1 MPEEGTLDVDYKP
14 RLTKSGAPF
23 KTEAAAKNALKKLG
37 MEDNFVVVPVGDG
50 FGLKKVGLQKAAGAV
65 QEVPPAPS
73 PAAPAIIEPEGT
85 TPTSPA
91 PEKTQPAPTSEGEG
105 SVAPA
110 KQPWEAGRET
120 VNKPGDLDTLKQQY
134 YRNQITDVKP
144 AAEYGETQKLVLSGG
159 PPAVGKTS
167 KVKEAGVDI
176 SKSVTINADDV
187 KKLAGK
193 ENDNTFHEDSS
204 RIANDLLEDAIDSG
218 RNVVYDSQ
226 LTNFAKADDQIK
238 KVIGKGGDV
247 YVYFINASAE
257 TSKARNISRNAKG
270 QSKRLP
276 PDEAVVKGYNYGLP
290 TFIELYKRYKDNPHV
305 YFSLWDNDVDF
316 RPTQDVFSKDQKGLH
331 KQNKELFDKLMN
343 TEYISVEGG
352 RKYVRKE
359 RITEQDLEAQIHQIR
374 RRSERLRGKKF
385 NGTAYRTD
393 NESGENNAPPG
404 LSAPRTAVSGES
416 QATANPSNL
425 PEGKIAATRPAKSA
439 EARIVKSP
447 QPEKVVTPTET
458 EERPKTQPE
467 KGKINEPGKTYRDN
481 AGIAAQVVSE
491 LGESALLQSVKT
503 VPGAGLRDRGRTAGG
518 EPVRIPGQEAGGTEG
533 VPRRAVTLGKTV
545 SDLKELKSVRLRGTE
560 APNWNAVYSALRIVR
575 NANVEVMNVLYRG
588 RTSERILY
596 NEAYSCRLPGSVE
609 NVNPSLLA
617 MNAVGEAN
625 KLSRLN
631 NEEVE
636 IILAH
641 NHPSGDITTSAADQ
655 RFTKEAAAAIAT
667 SRGNF
672 AGHIVIDHNK
682 YSLIYATGETV
693 WYALPDVPA
702 EYRNDPLLTVP
713 VPHQALGENVTMPDH
728 VALIAKDINRGEHYF
743 TVLLRSGTKIRG
755 IVNVPLDILDDL
767 KTATEF
773 IHELAVQHGAQDVF
787 AYREEFTSR
796 QRSILGQMIYQN
808 TLRDAVE
815 NTSGFAQNIVPNTDL
830 LFGKKRTAYEA
841 QKLEGSPQEIK
852 GEGGVRQVDAW
863 HGGRPLVGGKF
874 STEYIGT
881 GEGNQAFG
889 WGLYFTTLKDIGEYY
904 ANRIGGQRKVKV
916 RDVDLLY
923 EWQTAPA
930 ELAENMRQVY
940 EAGDAV
946 QHWRDQAEKYK
957 ADFSEEIQ
965 SQVRWLKT
973 VSQLTLDKINKFL
986 GGESEYPHISQ
997 VLHYIIDNATADSV
1011 KATPTRNLYKVI
1023 LHEGKQPGE
1032 YTWLEWEER
1041 VPDSIYK
1048 KMEDSI
1054 SSSSVPEMRER
1065 SHKLIDLL
1073 KWKISRRGLH
1083 SNKGS
1088 ELYRELVKEFG
1099 SDKAASLFLLRA
1111 GIDGIK
1117 YPAGTLSGAKTDA
1130 YNYVVFDENA
1140 VTVKEHALFEEEAP
1154 YGEEEDDSFDFG
1166 ANIEKEIEANPE
1178 KHISLDFKDHLDGYI
1193 AGLYNMVAS
1202 GEPGKRLALEGA
1214 NGADDVISWGSTYPE
1229 FMNGRGWSAK
1239 EVLAALKHA
1248 EKGEKMTDKQ
1258 KEIVRAAIHQATDMF
1273 FEDMER
1279 WMPNLSA
1286 EAWEKMEASVEP
1298 AIDDLLNRYYR
1309 EKRERAAEREKIAR
1323 TTKITKSQYAWE
1335 KEKERAK
1342 TAAWIKGFKSRQAEV
1357 EELKA
1362 QIARADAKLR
1372 TQIDHINKI
1381 FERERDKEKAWKE
1394 AERIHHTEIKKLSA
1408 EIKRLKERLAKAQ
1421 EAAAPRPRTKR
1432 LSRKGQIRIVTGQ
1445 VLADDEITLREMDA
1459 LKAQIRMEA
1468 AAAKDAFRAGNKEG
1482 LAKAR
1487 AKYQAL
1493 LDIQRIRRQQRADI
1507 RKMIA
1512 QMKAVAAKA
1521 GKLPPEYKQAI
1532 NDLLAPWDM
1541 ARLTEKNRVRLQAIR
1556 TEIETNE
1563 NADFPPAVL
1572 ETLKRLDKRPIRDL
1586 SYDEIKAIH
1595 QAVMHY
1601 AALGRNKLNG
1611 MAAQKKIVREMVRG
1625 TVIAEMKGAEAEPDR
1640 IDIRYTQ
1647 EKKFRGFLQKARN
1660 QFGIHLISWEALV
1673 ESVSGPRSMFY
1684 RVIYRQ
1690 VKEGSL
1696 EADRIVFE
1704 LEDEF
1709 LQLQDEFQKKEGI
1722 KDIAKWLDADR
1733 EIEYAPG
1740 KTIVMSRNQL
1750 LSLYHGWRDDD
1761 WRRAASEGG
1770 FGLWNTPLPNDPNKV
1785 YKLGEEGLAN
1795 IIAAMTPQELDYCE
1809 LSIPIIQKTGDM
1821 LAAKF
1826 LEINGYEMPRVES
1839 GVYWRKDVM
1848 ASERGKA
1855 DETTELQKASFN
1867 RPGVF
1872 KGMTIQRTGST
1883 AAVWLKPF
1891 TVAMRELTQRA
1902 ADYVALEEPMSM
1914 AAWVMYDK
1922 TFRKEFDR
1930 RYGMPLWKEIE
1941 QGLKDI
1947 SEIYQPVKDTTW
1959 ERVGAW
1965 LRNKSTLFAL
1975 GLNYA
1980 TMLKQLNGAI
1990 NYLVYV
1996 DPFHL
2001 AKAVAQYGTNRSQIR
2016 QLHRQMSAEY
2026 RHRREAGYSQDV
2038 GNVITGLT
2046 ATGQKPGLITQIGVL
2061 GMRPLQAIDIFG
2073 VDIGMLAA
2081 TEQAMDAFR
2090 EGKLNEDMKDA
2101 LDMTD
2106 EDIKNMTY
2114 PEQFKAAYKWADY
2127 CTERTQSMNRPE
2139 HMSGWQ
2145 RGSELAKQFS
2155 MFMGETQKNLSGLF
2169 RAYNTIKRG
2178 DLGAKMHLTK
2188 TILLYLVVSSLIID
2202 AGVNAM
2208 RDILRGRRPDRWWA
2222 VGLKAITSPIPIIRD
2237 ITQTAVDTAQG
2248 KGFGLSGGDTPIAR
2262 FQESIAK
2269 VVVKGTKATT
2279 GKTAKERKEAATAT
2293 ADAILNTAALAAGL
2307 PWPAVQEPF
2316 RIAKREETARKERQR
2331 NR

>member
-1 MPEEGTLDVDYKP
+1 TPEEVIDAYSSKLDDIAGLMQEKEANSLEARRGRYETPGQTTFDFGTE
-14 RLTKSGAPF
+14 GATLF
-23 KTEAAAKNALKKLG
+23 
-37 MEDNFVVVPVGDG
+37 
-50 FGLKKVGLQKAAGAV
+50 
-65 QEVPPAPS
+65 
-73 PAAPAIIEPEGT
+73 GT
-85 TPTSPA
+85 TPTSPT

-105 SVAPA
+105 ATKEPWQMVPA
-110 KQPWEAGRET
+110 EYVGDAARDEKAVELAAHPMHVKRALEEGKTVPLEVLDKYRNNYWAQKAIERLHGEAALKEPEAG
-120 VNKPGDLDTLKQQY
+120 
-134 YRNQITDVKP
+134 
-144 AAEYGETQKLVLSGG
+144 YGEAGLDNVSKTKDNAAMSKDKGTADI
-159 PPAVGKTS
+159 PAETTPKAVGGKIPTLEEYIYGDNQLS
-167 KVKEAGVDI
+167 KLTPEKWKEQFGNIPYQKDGTIKIYRGAFLKDRYGIKEGDW
-176 SKSVTINADDV
+176 VTLD
-187 KKLAGK
+187 K
-193 ENDNTFHEDSS
+193 
-204 RIANDLLEDAIDSG
+204 
-218 RNVVYDSQ
+218 
-226 LTNFAKADDQIK
+226 NFAKENYAGKGGKIFEKEVPINELMLNIGTSQPGKSELIWKPEASLEAYDSNGKYEKLADKYNRLYPNPSRPPEVGGQTVETPTGQYGEAGLDNVSKTKDNAAMSKDKGTADIPPETTPQAEAGKYSYKDIYNSLPDNEIVNAYKKTNYIRWQMHGTREEFLPENARSITPDHEIINKGYSAFNNIEEALDYHHFSPNDDDWVVMFNGEKIGSGVDNEPLVIPDMKSVHWFRWDDVFRSLSPKEWIKSQFPHWGKIDKDDVIRFFERDEDKLSVDEWKQLFKEEFGSDADEIDTILSKLLPNPSRPPEVGGQTVETPTGQYGEPTAISRSAWSPDTEKSVQHTTVIAMKAQPGYKAAKEGDFVEGVKLALSLIKPQIINNLK
-238 KVIGKGGDV
+238 NKLPQGARVIVVPVQSLEAQGENAIPAGMAHVIADMTGWQVAEDIFQVNKVEHTDKNALERLLNQAVYDGPVEPGTLYLIVDDVVTQGGTLANLKGFIEAKGGKVIGIHTLGAAMFSTNLKVSPATVEKLKNTYGQNLDSV
-247 YVYFINASAE
+247 LSYVYGGKTN
-257 TSKARNISRNAKG
+257 
-270 QSKRLP
+270 
-276 PDEAVVKGYNYGLP
+276 
-290 TFIELYKRYKDNPHV
+290 
-305 YFSLWDNDVDF
+305 
-316 RPTQDVFSKDQKGLH
+316 
-331 KQNKELFDKLMN
+331 
-343 TEYISVEGG
+343 VEH
-352 RKYVRKE
+352 
-359 RITEQDLEAQIHQIR
+359 ITESEARTFLNKKDELLDAARAGRLEADIQGRTPEGQGI
-374 RRSERLRGKKF
+374 SGRGK
-385 NGTAYRTD
+385 
-393 NESGENNAPPG
+393 
-404 LSAPRTAVSGES
+404 
-416 QATANPSNL
+416 
-425 PEGKIAATRPAKSA
+425 A
-439 EARIVKSP
+439 EAAG
-447 QPEKVVTPTET
+447 QL
-458 EERPKTQPE
+458 
-467 KGKINEPGKTYRDN
+467 NEPEKTYRDN
-481 AGIAAQVVSE
+481 AGIAAQAVSE
-491 LGESALLQSVKT
+491 LGESALLQSVEA
-503 VPGAGLRDRGRTAGG
+503 VPGAGVRARGRTAGG
-518 EPVRIPGQEAGGTEG
+518 EPVRVPVQEAGRAEAA
-533 VPRRAVTLGKTV
+533 PRRAVTLGKTV
-545 SDLKELKSVRLRGTE
+545 SDLKELKSVRLRGVEVPT
-560 APNWNAVYSALRIVR
+560 WNAVYSALRIVR

-1248 EKGEKMTDKQ
+1248 EKGEKTTDKQ
-1258 KEIVRAAIHQATDMF
+1258 KEIIRAALHQATDMF

-1673 ESVSGPRSMFY
+1673 ESVSGPRS
-1684 RVIYRQ
+1684 
-1690 VKEGSL
+1690 
-1696 EADRIVFE
+1696 
-1704 LEDEF
+1704 
-1709 LQLQDEFQKKEGI
+1709 
-1722 KDIAKWLDADR
+1722 
-1733 EIEYAPG
+1733 
-1740 KTIVMSRNQL
+1740 
-1750 LSLYHGWRDDD
+1750 
-1761 WRRAASEGG
+1761 
-1770 FGLWNTPLPNDPNKV
+1770 
-1785 YKLGEEGLAN
+1785 
-1795 IIAAMTPQELDYCE
+1795 
-1809 LSIPIIQKTGDM
+1809 
-1821 LAAKF
+1821 
-1826 LEINGYEMPRVES
+1826 
-1839 GVYWRKDVM
+1839 
-1848 ASERGKA
+1848 
-1855 DETTELQKASFN
+1855 
-1867 RPGVF
+1867 
-1872 KGMTIQRTGST
+1872 
-1883 AAVWLKPF
+1883 
-1891 TVAMRELTQRA
+1891 
-1902 ADYVALEEPMSM
+1902 
-1914 AAWVMYDK
+1914 
-1922 TFRKEFDR
+1922 
-1930 RYGMPLWKEIE
+1930 
-1941 QGLKDI
+1941 
-1947 SEIYQPVKDTTW
+1947 
-1959 ERVGAW
+1959 
-1965 LRNKSTLFAL
+1965 
-1975 GLNYA
+1975 
-1980 TMLKQLNGAI
+1980 
-1990 NYLVYV
+1990 
-1996 DPFHL
+1996 
-2001 AKAVAQYGTNRSQIR
+2001 
-2016 QLHRQMSAEY
+2016 
-2026 RHRREAGYSQDV
+2026 
-2038 GNVITGLT
+2038 
-2046 ATGQKPGLITQIGVL
+2046 
-2061 GMRPLQAIDIFG
+2061 
-2073 VDIGMLAA
+2073 
-2081 TEQAMDAFR
+2081 
-2090 EGKLNEDMKDA
+2090 
-2101 LDMTD
+2101 
-2106 EDIKNMTY
+2106 
-2114 PEQFKAAYKWADY
+2114 
-2127 CTERTQSMNRPE
+2127 
-2139 HMSGWQ
+2139 
-2145 RGSELAKQFS
+2145 
-2155 MFMGETQKNLSGLF
+2155 
-2169 RAYNTIKRG
+2169 
-2178 DLGAKMHLTK
+2178 
-2188 TILLYLVVSSLIID
+2188 
-2202 AGVNAM
+2202 
-2208 RDILRGRRPDRWWA
+2208 
-2222 VGLKAITSPIPIIRD
+2222 
-2237 ITQTAVDTAQG
+2237 
-2248 KGFGLSGGDTPIAR
+2248 
-2262 FQESIAK
+2262 
-2269 VVVKGTKATT
+2269 
-2279 GKTAKERKEAATAT
+2279 
-2293 ADAILNTAALAAGL
+2293 
-2307 PWPAVQEPF
+2307 
-2316 RIAKREETARKERQR
+2316 
-2331 NR
+2331 